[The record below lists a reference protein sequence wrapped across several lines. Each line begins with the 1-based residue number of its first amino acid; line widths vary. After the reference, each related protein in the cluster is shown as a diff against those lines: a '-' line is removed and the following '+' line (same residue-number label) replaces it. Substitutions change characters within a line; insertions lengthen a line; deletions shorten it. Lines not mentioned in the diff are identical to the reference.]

1 MAKTLFDKIW
11 DSHVITDLGNG
22 FVLLHIDR
30 LLLHDLSGA
39 RALRDVTE
47 KGYTPAQ
54 PRLVYATPDHA
65 ISTMPGRTEETFPPG
80 APLLKGL
87 RENTRKFG
95 IHLFDI
101 GQDGNGIVH
110 IVGPEQGLTLP
121 GTTLVCGDSHT
132 CTHGGMGSLAFG
144 IGSSELEH
152 VLATQ
157 TMVQRKPK
165 RFRVQFEGKVP
176 EGVTAKDMILHL
188 IGDVGTAAGTGYA
201 VEYAGSA
208 VRGLTLEGAAHAL
221 QSLDRD
227 GRAHRHGGARRHHL
241 RVPGRPRL
249 LAQGRDVG
257 PRRRAL
263 AHACRPIPTPISTA
277 STRSTW
283 PRWRRRSPGAP
294 APST

>member
-39 RALRDVTE
+39 RALRDVMD

-54 PRLVYATPDHA
+54 PRLIYATPDHA
-65 ISTMPGRTEETFPPG
+65 ISTMPGPHRGDLSARRAAAEGPAREHQEIRHPPVRHRQG
-80 APLLKGL
+80 RQRHRPYRRPRAGPDPARHDPGL
-87 RENTRKFG
+87 RRQPYLHPWRHG
-95 IHLFDI
+95 LARLRHRL
-101 GQDGNGIVH
+101 
-110 IVGPEQGLTLP
+110 VGAGARAGDADHGAAQAQALP
-121 GTTLVCGDSHT
+121 
-132 CTHGGMGSLAFG
+132 
-144 IGSSELEH
+144 
-152 VLATQ
+152 
-157 TMVQRKPK
+157 RP
-165 RFRVQFEGKVP
+165 
-176 EGVTAKDMILHL
+176 
-188 IGDVGTAAGTGYA
+188 
-201 VEYAGSA
+201 
-208 VRGLTLEGAAHAL
+208 VRGQGARGRDRQGHDPAPDRRRSARRRHRPCGRVCRLGGPRPDGRRPAHAL

-241 RVPGRPRL
+241 RVPRRPRL

-263 AHACRPIPTPISTA
+263 AHACRPIPTPTSTA

-294 APST
+294 APSM